1 MADDSTE
8 LPPKVLNVLK
18 TASEEI
24 LKSQDGYYFTM
35 DKQDNSF
42 DKDVDDTFTYNASE
56 LADLAEFIN
65 FDMIGE
71 ESDNLDSFNH
81 LITKTNHQDLTGDRK
96 VLKILLE
103 SG

>member
-1 MADDSTE
+1 MADDSAE

-24 LKSQDGYYFTM
+24 LKSQDGYCFTM
-35 DKQDNSF
+35 DNSS

-71 ESDNLDSFNH
+71 EGDNLDSFNH